1 MNAFDADEDV
11 VPENDLLDRR
21 QANVGAASVLFYQR
35 PIEMVSARGAWMEA
49 ANGRRYLDFYNNVPS
64 VGHSHPRVIEAVT
77 RQIAKLNTNTRY
89 LNDIT
94 ETYIEVL
101 KSCLPST
108 LSNVMLACSGSEAND
123 LAMRVAMKATG
134 ASGFVVTEAAYHGNT
149 HLVIQAS
156 PSSFKQRKPPDFIE
170 TVPAPS
176 AANYGADISG
186 GFARDLADAI
196 SRLKGR
202 PCGFAGF
209 ICDAI
214 FYSDGTYAEP
224 TGLLAAAVATV
235 HAAGGIYI
243 ADEVQPGFGRT
254 GEAFWGFA
262 RHGVQPDIVTMG
274 KPMGNG
280 FPMSGMATRPE
291 LLAAFCEDFGYF
303 NTFGGN
309 PVAAAAGMAV
319 LEVIADEDLLGNA
332 ARTGRHLKN
341 GLQDLASR
349 EARLTDVRGAGLFL
363 GIDLCTDNR
372 PNPSL
377 AKAVINGMKDREV
390 LIGAAGKYGHTLKIR
405 PPLCLRESAADQF
418 VDTLTA
424 TFAVV

>member
-11 VPENDLLDRR
+11 REENDLLDRR

-35 PIEMVSARGAWMEA
+35 PIEMVSARGAWMVA

-64 VGHSHPRVIEAVT
+64 VGHSHPRVVEAVT

-89 LNDIT
+89 LNNIT
-94 ETYIEVL
+94 ETYIEAL
-101 KSCLPST
+101 KSRLPST
-108 LSNVMLACSGSEAND
+108 LSNIMLACSGSEAND

-134 ASGFVVTEAAYHGNT
+134 ASGFVVSETAYHGNT

-156 PSSFKQRKPPDFIE
+156 PSSFKQGNPPDFIE

-202 PCGFAGF
+202 QCGFAGF

-214 FYSDGTYAEP
+214 FSSDGIYAEP
-224 TGLLAAAVATV
+224 TGLLAAAVETV
-235 HAAGGIYI
+235 HAEGGIYI

-280 FPMSGMATRPE
+280 FPMSGMATRPA

-319 LEVIADEDLLGNA
+319 LEVIADERLLGNA

-363 GIDLCTDNR
+363 GIDLCTDNW

-377 AKAVINGMKDREV
+377 AKAVINGLKDRGV
-390 LIGAAGKYGHTLKIR
+390 LIGAAGKFGHTLKIR
-405 PPLCLRESAADQF
+405 PPLCLTESEADQF

-424 TFAVV
+424 TFAAV